1 MNKTK
6 EYTVNIEIDIDCEEL
21 LDAIGLDYEL
31 SKDDDTQNIIGLTL
45 DQEEFNDVFETC
57 QLSKANEIE
66 FGSRLLNPELGEYC
80 TKVTVLTPDNNMIIF
95 K

>member
-1 MNKTK
+1 MKTK
-6 EYTVNIEIDIDCEEL
+6 EYTINIEIDIDCEEL
-21 LDAIGLDYEL
+21 LDAIGLDYER

-66 FGSRLLNPELGEYC
+66 FGTRLLNPELGEYC
-80 TKVTVLTPDNNMIIF
+80 TKVTVLTPDNNTIIF